1 MLRPDLSGARII
13 GFDEETYDPGLKDTG
28 NGVYRKDGYVL
39 GFSIAVEGFKDYYSL
54 AHKDTPASERAANLE
69 YLKYVCSLDI
79 PKVGANILYDFDWTE
94 NGMGIPIKGK
104 LHDVQIA
111 EPLLNEYRDSY
122 SLDSLSHDY
131 LGKGKSADKPKKF
144 CEDNGLKGDFRQYLY
159 LMPFETVREY
169 GTDDADDAIRIL
181 PLQLKELEAQ
191 GLRSLYDTEAK
202 LIRPLLNMRKN
213 GVRIDTKLRDDY
225 ANQIEDRLRLLNRE
239 FARKYGVANV
249 RSSLELISLFN
260 RLGLPLMF
268 EFDKKKKE
276 VKKNPSFKKELL
288 QTVKHPVAQD
298 ILNIRELYTVLSFF
312 FDGAFVNNCVAGR
325 IHGEFCPN
333 ETDDSGTVTGRFSAR
348 NPNLQ
353 QISSPDR
360 DDKRGMPLGKMCRD
374 IFIPEEG
381 CDWLKIDHK
390 SIEYR
395 VITHFATGPKSDEM
409 RAEYNRDPFTDFH
422 NMAIKWAFEQ
432 TGEVLGRTLAKN
444 LGFGSAYYMGIK
456 AMMAH
461 FGWEEEDCRRLQ
473 SVYFKAFP
481 FIEPTRNNV
490 VAVAKGRG
498 YVCSPLGRR
507 SRVTPDLRKRKKE
520 YIIFNHLIQGTA
532 ADVLKK
538 GIVDVYEA
546 GIFDEL
552 KMHLTVH
559 DELDAS
565 VPRTK
570 KGTKT
575 VMELKRI
582 MEQAVKLSVPLIA
595 EPDMGPS
602 WGSVEK
608 VDLDARL
615 KLY

>member
-13 GFDEETYDPGLKDTG
+13 GFDTETYDPGLKDTG

-39 GFSIAVEGFKDYYSL
+39 GFSIAVDGFKDYYSL
-54 AHKDTPASERAANLE
+54 AHKDTPAAERAANLE
-69 YLKYVCSLDI
+69 YLKYVCGLDV
-79 PKVGANILYDFDWTE
+79 PKVGANLLYDLDWTE
-94 NGMGIPIKGK
+94 NGMGIPIMGR
-104 LHDVQIA
+104 LHDIQIC
-111 EPLLNEYRDSY
+111 EPLIDEYRPSY
-122 SLDSLSHDY
+122 SLDSLSTLY
-131 LGKGKSADKPKKF
+131 LNKGKSCDKPKKF
-144 CEDNGLKGDFRQYLY
+144 CEDHGLKGDFRQYLY
-159 LMPFETVREY
+159 LMPYETVREY

-181 PLQLKELEAQ
+181 PLQLKEIEAQ
-191 GLRSLYDTEAK
+191 SLRPLYDMEAK

-213 GVRIDTKLRDDY
+213 GVRIDVKRRDDY
-225 ANQIEDRLRLLNRE
+225 ANQIEDRLRTLNRE
-239 FARKYGVANV
+239 FTKKYGIDNV
-249 RSSLELISLFN
+249 RSSTQLVQLFN

-276 VKKNPSFKKELL
+276 MKTTPSFKKELL
-288 QTVKHPVAQD
+288 QTVKHPVAHD

-312 FDGAFVNNCVAGR
+312 FDGAFVNNYVAGR

-360 DDKRGMPLGKMCRD
+360 DKARGMPLGKMCRD
-374 IFIPEEG
+374 IFIPEEE
-381 CDWLKIDHK
+381 CDWLKIDYS

-395 VITHFATGPKSDEM
+395 VITHFATGPMSQEM
-409 RAEYNRDPFTDFH
+409 RDEYNRNPYTDFH
-422 NMAIKWAFEQ
+422 AMAQKWALEQ
-432 TGEVLGRTLAKN
+432 TGTELSRTRSKN
-444 LGFGSAYYMGIK
+444 LGFGSAYFMGIK

-461 FGWEEEDCRRLQ
+461 FGWEEEECRQLQ
-473 SVYFKAFP
+473 AVYFKAFP

-498 YVCSPLGRR
+498 YVSTPLGRR
-507 SRVTPDLRKRKKE
+507 ARVTPDLRKRKKE
-520 YIIFNHLIQGTA
+520 YIVFNHLIQGTA

-538 GIVDVYEA
+538 SMVDAYDA
-546 GIFDEL
+546 GLFDEL
-552 KMHLTVH
+552 TFHLCVH
-559 DELDAS
+559 DEDDAS

-570 KGTKT
+570 RATEA

-582 MEQAVKLSVPLIA
+582 MEQTVKLSVPLIA

-608 VDLDARL
+608 VDLNERL